1 MENKFL
7 ILKIVVW
14 PLLGAIFADMTIDKA
29 FVIAFYS
36 VATVGVIYT
45 VIIPKYKRDKKHK
58 QWVKG
63 GCKKED
69 RYKWE
74 DVQ

>member
-1 MENKFL
+1 METKIIL
-7 ILKIVVW
+7 IKLFIWPFIVTIFSEL
-14 PLLGAIFADMTIDKA
+14 PITAPFAIF
-29 FVIAFYS
+29 FYLIASF
-36 VATVGVIYT
+36 GVIYT

-58 QWVKG
+58 QWVKD